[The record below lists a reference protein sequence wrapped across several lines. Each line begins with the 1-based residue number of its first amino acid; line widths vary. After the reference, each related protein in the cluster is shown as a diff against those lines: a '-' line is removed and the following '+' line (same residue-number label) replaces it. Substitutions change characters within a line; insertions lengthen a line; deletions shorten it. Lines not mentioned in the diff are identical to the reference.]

1 MDKPFEVKEFD
12 TIICNEDYKDDEK
25 YKYLNQKEFDNLVA
39 FIHEFTGDADSAD
52 ALDFMKIGYR
62 RNVGEVV
69 TIKNYVGLIQ
79 LKNGFQIQVLP
90 KIAFG
95 EEDEANVKT
104 KKVFLK
110 MLCSMKDFPCKVF
123 NESSLNVAQM
133 NLYELFINMYLQEV
147 RQLVKRGIK
156 LNYVEQEDNLRY
168 YKGKLLVSENV
179 RVNLAH
185 KERFYVSYEEF
196 HPNRAENRLVKA
208 TLAKLQRLTI
218 SAENS
223 KEIRQLL
230 TAFEMVDA
238 SVNYTKDFSQ
248 VVINRNTKDYEVLM
262 QWSKVFLM
270 NKSFTT
276 FSGSTTSRALLFP
289 MINI

>member
-218 SAENS
+218 SA
-223 KEIRQLL
+223 
-230 TAFEMVDA
+230 
-238 SVNYTKDFSQ
+238 
-248 VVINRNTKDYEVLM
+248 
-262 QWSKVFLM
+262 
-270 NKSFTT
+270 
-276 FSGSTTSRALLFP
+276 
-289 MINI
+289 